1 MDGRRWA
8 TERVLQTLSGQNLA
22 VSIGPE
28 WSWEKRGSYQE
39 DAVSQIGI
47 VTPLEH
53 VLFRKHQKR
62 NTMLNTLESSLEVV
76 SWVPPIFG
84 ILKIF

>member
-8 TERVLQTLSGQNLA
+8 VERVLQTLSGQNLA

-28 WSWEKRGSYQE
+28 WSWGKRRSYQE
-39 DAVSQIGI
+39 DAVSQRRI

-53 VLFRKHQKR
+53 ALFRKHQKR
-62 NTMLNTLESSLEVV
+62 NTMLMVTAAMK
-76 SWVPPIFG
+76 
-84 ILKIF
+84 LKDAYFSEGKL